1 MTVRRW
7 LIPRRNDAI
16 LAGVMLVVSQVEVLV
31 YGVAGGSWMAAL
43 TLGMAAAAMLYR
55 GRYPVLSVALVAL
68 GLTLCAQYAGQ
79 PVSVTSGVTFVAAM
93 FGVGQMLQRRVSLV
107 VLVVAL
113 VLSAF
118 AVQPWTLNN
127 YLGISLA
134 SIGVPWLLGTLWLRR
149 TTAREE
155 ERRRRDA
162 ADQAVTAERTRLAQD
177 LHDVVSHNVGM
188 IAVQA
193 GAADVTLAK
202 DPDATRASLHAIET
216 GARDTLLELRR
227 LLGLLRE
234 EDPDPRAART
244 TISELPTLFAP
255 LGQAGVEVS
264 LEATGAPTVLT
275 REVEMTTFRIV
286 QEALTNVVKHAGP
299 CRVTVSLRYTPAA
312 LLVEVADDGQ
322 TPLAADPGGGFGLSG
337 IRERVTALGGTV
349 TAGPRVGG
357 GFVVDA
363 QLPLVAR

>member
-1 MTVRRW
+1 
-7 LIPRRNDAI
+7 
-16 LAGVMLVVSQVEVLV
+16 MLVVSLVEVWI
-31 YGVAGGSWMAAL
+31 YGGAGGSWTAAT
-43 TLGMAAAAMLYR
+43 TLGLAAAAMLYR
-55 GRYPVLSVALVAL
+55 GRYPVLSVTLVAL
-68 GLTLCAQYAGQ
+68 GLSLCAQYAGE
-79 PVSVTSGVTFVAAM
+79 PFSVTSVVTFVAAM
-93 FGVGQMLQRRVSLV
+93 FSVGEMAQRRRSLV

-113 VLSAF
+113 LLSAF

-127 YLGISLA
+127 YLGISL
-134 SIGVPWLLGTLWLRR
+134 SSVGVPWLLGALWLRH
-149 TTAREE
+149 TAGREE
-155 ERRRRDA
+155 DRRRREA
-162 ADQAVTAERTRLAQD
+162 AEKAVMAERTRLAQD

-202 DPDATRASLHAIET
+202 DPDATRASLRAIET

-227 LLGLLRE
+227 LLGLIRDD
-234 EDPDPRAART
+234 DPDPRASRT
-244 TISELPTLFAP
+244 TISDLPTLFAP

-264 LEATGAPTVLT
+264 LEATGAPTALT
-275 REVEMTTFRIV
+275 RDVEMTTFRIV

-312 LLVEVADDGQ
+312 LIVEVADDGQ
-322 TPLAADPGGGFGLSG
+322 APSAPEPGGGFGLSG
-337 IRERVTALGGTV
+337 IRERVAALGGTV

-363 QLPLVAR
+363 QLPLAATQ